1 MPDVKLGFKR
11 EYFFAFRH
19 RLVIGYT
26 PRRALTIRNIVL
38 MEKKQSLPAPLKT
51 TRREFIK
58 AAGLA
63 STVLALP
70 TFIPASA
77 LGRAGAVAPS
87 ERIRVGGIGLGNQG
101 GGDFGGFLGSPD
113 VQYLAVCDVRK
124 NVRDGKKA
132 QVDERYKS
140 KDCAAYNDF
149 RELLA
154 RTDIDAVH
162 VATPDHWH
170 ALIVTEACRHGK
182 DVFCQKPETLTL
194 REGPLMVEYAR
205 RYGRVVS
212 GGSQRVLE
220 DYRGTVDMCW
230 GGKLGRVLSI
240 NVQTNNLS
248 HACNLPPEPVPEG
261 FDWEMWLGPAPWAPF
276 NAKRCDGN
284 FSTVENSWRSYWDY
298 SGGEITD
305 WGAHH
310 FGGATFAVDVREL
323 QPQEVIYHVAEGGQR
338 AHLEFVYPN
347 GMKITHC
354 KPGKANMEVDSNES
368 EARAPKPVPGYK
380 GKGSIIGDFLYCVR
394 TREKPFR
401 DIQFAVNTMSLC
413 HLGTIAY
420 RLQRSLKWDAAKLT
434 FPGDAEANRF
444 IDRAR
449 RQPWQL

>member
-1 MPDVKLGFKR
+1 
-11 EYFFAFRH
+11 
-19 RLVIGYT
+19 
-26 PRRALTIRNIVL
+26 
-38 MEKKQSLPAPLKT
+38 
-51 TRREFIK
+51 
-58 AAGLA
+58 
-63 STVLALP
+63 
-70 TFIPASA
+70 
-77 LGRAGAVAPS
+77 
-87 ERIRVGGIGLGNQG
+87 
-101 GGDFGGFLGSPD
+101 

>member
-1 MPDVKLGFKR
+1 MEEKQLP
-11 EYFFAFRH
+11 
-19 RLVIGYT
+19 RL
-26 PRRALTIRNIVL
+26 ALRT
-38 MEKKQSLPAPLKT
+38 S
-51 TRREFIK
+51 RREFIK
-58 AAGLA
+58 AAGLVSA
-63 STVLALP
+63 AVALP

-77 LGRAGAVAPS
+77 LGRGGAVPPS
-87 ERIRVGGIGLGNQG
+87 ERIVVGGIGLGNQG
-101 GGDFGGFLGSPD
+101 GGDFGSFLGRAE
-113 VQYLAVCDVRK
+113 VQYVAVCDVRK

-132 QVDERYKS
+132 QVDERYQS
-140 KDCAAYNDF
+140 KDCTAYNDF

-154 RTDIDAVH
+154 RQDIDAVH

-170 ALIVTEACRHGK
+170 TIIVTEACRHGK

-194 REGPLMVEYAR
+194 REGPLMVDYAR

-230 GGKLGRVLSI
+230 GGKLGQVLSI

-261 FDWEMWLGPAPWAPF
+261 FDWEMWLGPAPWAPY

-284 FSTVENSWRSYWDY
+284 FSTADNSWRSYWDY

-310 FGGATFAVDVREL
+310 FGGATFAVDVRDL
-323 QPQEVIYHVAEGGQR
+323 QPEEVIYHAPEGDKR

-347 GMKITHC
+347 GMKITHS
-354 KPGKANMEVDSNES
+354 KPGKANMEVDSNEQ
-368 EARAPKPVPGYK
+368 ATRAPKPIPAYK
-380 GKGSIIGDFLYCVR
+380 GKGGIIGDFLHCVR

-401 DIQFAVNTMSLC
+401 DIEFAVNTMSLC

-420 RLQRSLKWDAAKLT
+420 RLQRSLKWNAAKQT

-444 IDRAR
+444 LDRAR

>member
-1 MPDVKLGFKR
+1 MD
-11 EYFFAFRH
+11 
-19 RLVIGYT
+19 
-26 PRRALTIRNIVL
+26 
-38 MEKKQSLPAPLKT
+38 EKKLFPAPLKT

-63 STVLALP
+63 SAALALP

-77 LGRAGAVAPS
+77 LGRGGAVAPS

-101 GGDFGGFLGSPD
+101 GSDFGGFLGRAE

-154 RTDIDAVH
+154 RDDIDAVH

-170 ALIVTEACRHGK
+170 ALIVTAACRHSK

-194 REGPLMVEYAR
+194 REGPIMVEYAR

-230 GGKLGRVLSI
+230 GGKLGQVLSI
-240 NVQTNNLS
+240 NVITNNLS
-248 HACNLPPEPVPEG
+248 HACNLPPEPVPDG
-261 FDWEMWLGPAPWAPF
+261 FDWDMWLGPAPWAPF
-276 NAKRCDGN
+276 NPKRCDGN

-323 QPQEVIYHVAEGGQR
+323 QPQEVIYHAPEGNQR
-338 AHLEFVYPN
+338 AYLEFVYPN
-347 GMKITHC
+347 GIRITHC
-354 KPGKANMEVDSNES
+354 KPGKANLEVDSNES
-368 EARAPKPVPGYK
+368 VARAPKPVPGYK
-380 GKGSIIGDFLYCVR
+380 GNGGIIGDFLYCVR

-401 DIQFAVNTMSLC
+401 DIQLAVNTMYLC

-420 RLQRSLKWDAAKLT
+420 HLQRSLKWDAATQT
-434 FPGDAEANRF
+434 FPGDTEANRF
-444 IDRAR
+444 ADRAR

>member
-1 MPDVKLGFKR
+1 MD
-11 EYFFAFRH
+11 
-19 RLVIGYT
+19 
-26 PRRALTIRNIVL
+26 
-38 MEKKQSLPAPLKT
+38 EKKSFPSPLKT

-63 STVLALP
+63 STALDLP

-77 LGRAGAVAPS
+77 LGRDGAVAPS
-87 ERIRVGGIGLGNQG
+87 ERIVVGGIGLGNQG
-101 GGDFGGFLGSPD
+101 GSDFGGFLGRED
-113 VQYLAVCDVRK
+113 VQYVAVCDVRK
-124 NVRDGKKA
+124 KVRDRTKA
-132 QVDERYKS
+132 QVDQHYKS

-149 RELLA
+149 RDLLA
-154 RTDIDAVH
+154 REDIDAVH

-170 ALIVTEACRHGK
+170 ALIVTEACRRGK

-205 RYGRVVS
+205 RYDRVVS

-220 DYRGTVDMCW
+220 DYRGTVNMVW

-248 HACNLPPEPVPEG
+248 HACNLPAEPVPEG
-261 FDWEMWLGPAPWAPF
+261 FDWETWLGPAPWAPF
-276 NAKRCDGN
+276 NSKRCDGN
-284 FSTVENSWRSYWDY
+284 FSTVENSWRSYSDY

-323 QPQEVIYHVAEGGQR
+323 QPQEVLYHPPEGGQK

-347 GMKITHC
+347 GIRITHC
-354 KPGKANMEVDSNES
+354 KPGKSNLEVDSNEN
-368 EARAPKPVPGYK
+368 ETVPAKPVPGYK
-380 GKGSIIGDFLYCVR
+380 GKGGIIGDFLYCVR
-394 TREKPFR
+394 SREKPFR
-401 DIQFAVNTMSLC
+401 DLQLAVNTMSLC

-420 RLQRSLKWDAAKLT
+420 RLQRSLKWDTAKLT

>member
-1 MPDVKLGFKR
+1 MEEKR
-11 EYFFAFRH
+11 
-19 RLVIGYT
+19 L
-26 PRRALTIRNIVL
+26 PRAAWRT
-38 MEKKQSLPAPLKT
+38 S
-51 TRREFIK
+51 RREFIK
-58 AAGLA
+58 AAGLVSA
-63 STVLALP
+63 AVALP

-77 LGRAGAVAPS
+77 LGRGDTVAPS

-101 GGDFGGFLGSPD
+101 GGDFGTFLGRTD

-124 NVRDGKKA
+124 NVRDSKKA

-154 RTDIDAVH
+154 REDIDAVH

-170 ALIVTEACRHGK
+170 ALVVTEACRHGK

-205 RYGRVVS
+205 RYGRAVS

-230 GGKLGRVLSI
+230 GGKVGQVLSI
-240 NVQTNNLS
+240 NVQTSNLS
-248 HACNLPPEPVPEG
+248 HACNLPPEPVPESI
-261 FDWEMWLGPAPWAPF
+261 DWEMWLGPAPWAPY
-276 NAKRCDGN
+276 NAKRCSGDYN
-284 FSTVENSWRSYWDY
+284 TTDNAWRSYWDY
-298 SGGEITD
+298 SGGDITD

-323 QPQEVIYHVAEGGQR
+323 QPQEVIYHVPEGGKA

-347 GMKITHC
+347 GIKITHC
-354 KPGKANMEVDSNES
+354 KPGKANMEVDGNDRET
-368 EARAPKPVPGYK
+368 RTPKPVPGYK
-380 GKGSIIGDFLYCVR
+380 GKGGIIGDFLHCVR

-401 DIQFAVNTMSLC
+401 DIQFAVNTMSVC

-420 RLQRSLKWDAAKLT
+420 RLQRSLKWDAAKQT

>member
-1 MPDVKLGFKR
+1 MDDQ
-11 EYFFAFRH
+11 
-19 RLVIGYT
+19 
-26 PRRALTIRNIVL
+26 NI
-38 MEKKQSLPAPLKT
+38 SPAPPRT
-51 TRREFIK
+51 TRRQFIK

-63 STVLALP
+63 STALAMP
-70 TFIPASA
+70 TFIPASV
-77 LGRAGAVAPS
+77 LGREGAIPPS
-87 ERIRVGGIGLGNQG
+87 ERIVVGGIGLGNQG
-101 GGDFGGFLGSPD
+101 GGDFGTFLGRGD
-113 VQYLAVCDVRK
+113 VQYVAVCDVRK
-124 NVRDGKKA
+124 KVRDAKKA
-132 QVDERYKS
+132 QVDDRYKS

-154 RTDIDAVH
+154 RPDIDAVH

-170 ALIVTEACRHGK
+170 TIIVTEACRHGK

-205 RYGRVVS
+205 RYNRVVS

-230 GGKLGRVLSI
+230 GGKLGKVLSI

-248 HACNLPPEPVPEG
+248 HACNLPAEPVPEG
-261 FDWEMWLGPAPWAPF
+261 FDWDMWLGPAPWAPY
-276 NAKRCDGN
+276 NSKRCDGN
-284 FSTVENSWRSYWDY
+284 YSTVDNSWRSFWDY

-323 QPQEVIYHVAEGGQR
+323 QPQEINYFGREGQNR

-354 KPGKANMEVDSNES
+354 RPGKANLEVESNES
-368 EARAPKPVPGYK
+368 ENRAAKPIPGYK
-380 GKGSIIGDFLYCVR
+380 GKGGIIGDFLHCVR
-394 TREKPFR
+394 SRERPFR
-401 DIQFAVNTMSLC
+401 DIEFAVNTMSLC

-420 RLQRSLKWDAAKLT
+420 RLQRSLKWDAAKQI

>member
-1 MPDVKLGFKR
+1 MDEKR
-11 EYFFAFRH
+11 F
-19 RLVIGYT
+19 
-26 PRRALTIRNIVL
+26 P
-38 MEKKQSLPAPLKT
+38 PATLQT

-58 AAGLA
+58 AVGLA
-63 STVLALP
+63 SAAVALP

-77 LGRAGAVAPS
+77 LGRGGAVAPS

-101 GGDFGGFLGSPD
+101 GSDFGGFLGREE

-132 QVDERYKS
+132 QVDERYKN
-140 KDCAAYNDF
+140 KDCVAYNDF

-154 RTDIDAVH
+154 REDIDAVH
-162 VATPDHWH
+162 IATPDHWH
-170 ALIVTEACRHGK
+170 TLIATEACRHGK

-194 REGPLMVEYAR
+194 REGPLMIAYAR
-205 RYGRVVS
+205 RYGRVFS

-230 GGKLGRVLSI
+230 GGKLGQVLSI

-284 FSTVENSWRSYWDY
+284 FSTVDNSWRSYWDY

-323 QPQEVIYHVAEGGQR
+323 QPHDVVYHAPEGGQR
-338 AHLEFVYPN
+338 AWLEFVYPN
-347 GMKITHC
+347 GIKITHC
-354 KPGKANMEVDSNES
+354 KPGKANLEVDSNES
-368 EARAPKPVPGYK
+368 ETRAPKPVPGYK
-380 GKGSIIGDFLYCVR
+380 GKGGIIGDFLHCVR

-401 DIQFAVNTMSLC
+401 DIEFAVNTVCLC

-420 RLQRSLKWDAAKLT
+420 RLERSLKWDAAKQA

-444 IDRAR
+444 TDRAR

>member
-1 MPDVKLGFKR
+1 MDEK
-11 EYFFAFRH
+11 
-19 RLVIGYT
+19 T
-26 PRRALTIRNIVL
+26 PF
-38 MEKKQSLPAPLKT
+38 PGPLKT
-51 TRREFIK
+51 TRREFLK

-63 STVLALP
+63 SAALALP
-70 TFIPASA
+70 TIIPASA
-77 LGRAGAVAPS
+77 LGKDGATAPS
-87 ERIRVGGIGLGNQG
+87 ERIRVGGIGLGNMG
-101 GGDFGGFLGSPD
+101 GPDLGTFLGRAD

-124 NVRDGKKA
+124 NVRDSKKA
-132 QVDERYKS
+132 QVDEHYKS

-154 RTDIDAVH
+154 REDIDAVH

-170 ALIVTEACRHGK
+170 TIIVTEACRRGK

-194 REGPLMVEYAR
+194 REGPLMVEYVR

-220 DYRGTVDMCW
+220 DYRGTVNMVW
-230 GGKLGRVLSI
+230 GGKLGKVLSI

-248 HACNLPPEPVPEG
+248 HACNLPPEAVPEG

-323 QPQEVIYHVAEGGQR
+323 QPQEVIYHPAGAGQK
-338 AHLEFVYPN
+338 AYLEFVYPN
-347 GMKITHC
+347 GIRITHC
-354 KPGKANMEVDSNES
+354 KPGKANLEVDSDEKES
-368 EARAPKPVPGYK
+368 RPAKPVPGYK
-380 GKGSIIGDFLYCVR
+380 GKGGIIGDFLHCVR
-394 TREKPFR
+394 SRETPFR
-401 DIQFAVNTMSLC
+401 AIQHAVNTMSLC
-413 HLGTIAY
+413 HLGTVAY
-420 RLQRSLKWDAAKLT
+420 RLQRSLKWDAAKQT

>member
-1 MPDVKLGFKR
+1 MICLNGVCRKYWIHKQPVQNRTHRRNNLFMDEKR
-11 EYFFAFRH
+11 
-19 RLVIGYT
+19 L
-26 PRRALTIRNIVL
+26 PRVALRT
-38 MEKKQSLPAPLKT
+38 S
-51 TRREFIK
+51 RREFIK

-63 STVLALP
+63 STALALP

-77 LGRAGAVAPS
+77 LGRGGNVAPS
-87 ERIRVGGIGLGNQG
+87 ERIVVGGIGLGNQG
-101 GGDFGGFLGSPD
+101 GGDFGSFLGRD
-113 VQYLAVCDVRK
+113 EVQYVAVCDVRK
-124 NVRDGKKA
+124 NVRDSKKA
-132 QVDERYKS
+132 QVDDRYKS
-140 KDCAAYNDF
+140 KDCVAYNDF

-154 RTDIDAVH
+154 REDIDAVH

-170 ALIVTEACRHGK
+170 TIIVTEACRRGK

-194 REGPLMVEYAR
+194 REGPLMVQYAR

-220 DYRGTVDMCW
+220 DYHGTVDMCW
-230 GGKLGRVLSI
+230 GGKLGQVLSI

-261 FDWEMWLGPAPWAPF
+261 FDWDMWLGPAPWAPF
-276 NAKRCDGN
+276 NPKRCDGN
-284 FSTVENSWRSYWDY
+284 FSTVDNSWRSYSDY

-323 QPQEVIYHVAEGGQR
+323 QPQEVIYYPPEGKER
-338 AHLEFVYPN
+338 AHLEFIYPN

-354 KPGKANMEVDSNES
+354 KPGKANMEVDSNER
-368 EARAPKPVPGYK
+368 ETRAPKPVPAYK
-380 GKGSIIGDFLYCVR
+380 GKGSIIGDFLACVR
-394 TREKPFR
+394 SREKPFR
-401 DIQFAVNTMSLC
+401 DIELAVNTMSVC

-420 RLQRSLKWDAAKLT
+420 RLQRSLKWDAAKQT

-444 IDRAR
+444 TDRAR

>member
-1 MPDVKLGFKR
+1 MIGFTANQCRTAHQKR
-11 EYFFAFRH
+11 INLF
-19 RLVIGYT
+19 
-26 PRRALTIRNIVL
+26 
-38 MEKKQSLPAPLKT
+38 MEKKRLPRIALRT
-51 TRREFIK
+51 SRREFIK

-63 STVLALP
+63 SAAVALP

-77 LGRAGAVAPS
+77 LGRDGAVAPS

-101 GGDFGGFLGSPD
+101 GSDFGGFLGSSD

-124 NVRDGKKA
+124 NVRDAKKA
-132 QVDERYKS
+132 QVDERYQS

-154 RTDIDAVH
+154 RDDIDAVH

-170 ALIVTEACRHGK
+170 TLIVSEACRRGK

-220 DYRGTVDMCW
+220 DYRGTVDMIW
-230 GGKLGRVLSI
+230 GGKLGQVLSI
-240 NVQTNNLS
+240 NVVTNNLS

-276 NAKRCDGN
+276 NSKRCDGN
-284 FSTVENSWRSYWDY
+284 FSTVDNSWRSYWDY

-323 QPQEVIYHVAEGGQR
+323 QPQEVIYHAPEGGNR

-347 GMKITHC
+347 GIKITHC
-354 KPGKANMEVDSNES
+354 KPGKSNMEVDSNEK
-368 EARAPKPVPGYK
+368 ETRAPKPVPGYK

-401 DIQFAVNTMSLC
+401 DIELAVNTMSLC
-413 HLGTIAY
+413 HLGTTAY
-420 RLQRSLKWDAAKLT
+420 RLQRSLKWDAAKQT

>member
-1 MPDVKLGFKR
+1 MEEKR
-11 EYFFAFRH
+11 LSRVAWR
-19 RLVIGYT
+19 T
-26 PRRALTIRNIVL
+26 SRR
-38 MEKKQSLPAPLKT
+38 Q
-51 TRREFIK
+51 FIK
-58 AAGLA
+58 ATGLA
-63 STVLALP
+63 SAAIALP
-70 TFIPASA
+70 TLIPASA
-77 LGRAGAVAPS
+77 LGRGGAVAPS

-101 GGDFGGFLGSPD
+101 GSDFGGFLGSAD
-113 VQYLAVCDVRK
+113 VQYVAVCDVRK

-132 QVDERYKS
+132 QVDEHYHS
-140 KDCAAYNDF
+140 KDCVAYNDF

-154 RTDIDAVH
+154 REDIDAVH

-170 ALIVTEACRHGK
+170 ALVVTEACRRGK

-194 REGPLMVEYAR
+194 REGPLMIEYAR

-230 GGKLGRVLSI
+230 GGKLGQVLSI
-240 NVQTNNLS
+240 NVITNNLS
-248 HACNLPPEPVPEG
+248 HACNLAPEPVPEG
-261 FDWEMWLGPAPWAPF
+261 FDWEMWLGPAPWAPY
-276 NAKRCDGN
+276 NSKRCDGN
-284 FSTVENSWRSYWDY
+284 FSTVDNSWRSYWDY

-323 QPQEVIYHVAEGGQR
+323 QPQEIIYHAPEGQNR
-338 AHLEFVYPN
+338 AYLEFIYPN
-347 GMKITHC
+347 GIRITHC
-354 KPGKANMEVDSNES
+354 KPGKANMEVDSDEHQT
-368 EARAPKPVPGYK
+368 RAPKPVPGYK

-394 TREKPFR
+394 SREKPFR
-401 DIQFAVNTMSLC
+401 DIELAVNTVSLC

-420 RLQRSLKWDAAKLT
+420 RLQRSLKWDAAKQT

-444 IDRAR
+444 TDRAR